1 MKAFKLGFKVA
12 LLRKKNST
20 TMSLNNCQLAVL
32 LLLLLGFTHHQVT
45 GICDVDICATNPEKC
60 VLSKDKS
67 TCKCVEGFYD
77 DHCDKDAHIKV
88 LCTKTYMGVRAREEF
103 FIYYNTP
110 VTSLHLPNKSCKAYR
125 EVVNKIPYYMIKIAK
140 NEYIGCGGQSLEK
153 NFTHVT
159 YTMSLQSEP
168 QVFGN
173 IIRDPVI
180 KLDFT
185 CIYPFIRTVSLPFPI
200 QPISSEAMVRVDELD
215 AIIRMMLYTD
225 HSYTTPF
232 SSAPTIEL
240 GDQVYVEIAV
250 TEPADFFLLRINDC
264 WATQS
269 QHPNASEGLVH
280 SLLLNGCATDDTVG
294 FHSLNEQAS
303 GLNGQSSTIHYSFA
317 MFRFTVEPHLF
328 YLHCTVQLCDP
339 DDSTSCTPNCKSITK
354 REAVRV
360 DSAQGL
366 LSYGPIRIET
376 PDKPLS
382 NVVTTVVLPVAGVWA
397 VAFILTLLIA
407 VARAASRK
415 VVQTDQLSFQ

>member
-1 MKAFKLGFKVA
+1 MFLR
-12 LLRKKNST
+12 RKKTST
-20 TMSLNNCQLAVL
+20 TMTLNDFQVNVAVL
-32 LLLLLGFTHHQVT
+32 LLLLFGFTHHQVRA
-45 GICDVDICATNPEKC
+45 GICDVETCATNPEKC

-77 DHCDKDAHIKV
+77 DNCDKNAHIKV

-103 FIYYNTP
+103 FMYYNTP
-110 VTSLHLPNKSCKAYR
+110 VTSLHLPNRSCKAYR
-125 EVVNKIPYYMIKIAK
+125 EVINKVPYYMIKIAK
-140 NEYIGCGGQSLEK
+140 NEYIGCGGKSLEK

-159 YTMSLQSEP
+159 YTLSFQSEP
-168 QVFGN
+168 QAIGN

-185 CIYPFIRTVSLPFPI
+185 CIFPFIRTVSLPFPVE
-200 QPISSEAMVRVDELD
+200 PISSEAMVRVDELE
-215 AIIRMMLYTD
+215 ATIQMMLYTD
-225 HSYTTPF
+225 HSYTTAF
-232 SSAPTIEL
+232 SSAPTVEL
-240 GDQVYVEIAV
+240 GDKVYVEITV

-269 QHPNASEGLVH
+269 QQANASKGLVH
-280 SLLLNGCATDDTVG
+280 SLLLNGCANDDTVA
-294 FHSLNEQAS
+294 FHSLTEGES

-339 DDSTSCTPNCKSITK
+339 DDAIACTPNCKSITK

-360 DSAQGL
+360 DPAQGL

-382 NVVTTVVLPVAGVWA
+382 NVLTNVVLPVAGVWA
-397 VAFILTLLIA
+397 VGFILTLLIA
-407 VARAASRK
+407 VARAGSRK
-415 VVQTDQLSFQ
+415 TAQTEQL